1 MKVLCVQGS
10 PRKQGNSATIA
21 RRFLKVAEDRGATTE
36 TYILNELDFKPCQAC
51 YACKT
56 KLDRCALNDD
66 IFQRYGGLFKTYAG
80 VDTHLI
86 RGTGVEAPGEV
97 KDKPELMAQA
107 DEMAQKLVKGNGGN
121 DDQMHATG

>member
-10 PRKQGNSATIA
+10 PRGKGNSATIA

-56 KLDRCALNDD
+56 KLDR
-66 IFQRYGGLFKTYAG
+66 RYGGLFKTYAG
-80 VDTHLI
+80 VDTHFI

-97 KDKPELMAQA
+97 KDKPEIMTQA
-107 DEMAQKLVKGNGGN
+107 EEMAQKLVKGNGGN